1 MVDTLRGSQSQASSR
16 VSRWITEESSE
27 KRKNTDLQWVH
38 EYFQGLQRR
47 IVGCPR
53 ATHWSILRR
62 HQAVNDADRV
72 DRQSPDQLLDNE
84 ILVAETKLKKAKA
97 SQGTCCGASDRK
109 VAQLEARLAKLRLVK
124 DDRATFDV
132 VVPPGGRPG
141 AVLQVTD
148 PMGRIVNATVPDGL
162 GEGDTFSLPYVD
174 RLPIAAATATP
185 ANTPLSQAAP
195 SSSSS
200 GGGAA
205 PVGRT
210 VTVGGDGEPSG
221 SSGPSSGHQSVISEQ
236 PTLQS
241 DPS

>member
-1 MVDTLRGSQSQASSR
+1 M
-16 VSRWITEESSE
+16 
-27 KRKNTDLQWVH
+27 
-38 EYFQGLQRR
+38 
-47 IVGCPR
+47 
-53 ATHWSILRR
+53 
-62 HQAVNDADRV
+62 
-72 DRQSPDQLLDNE
+72 DNE

-109 VAQLEARLAKLRLVK
+109 VAQLEARLAKLRVVK

-132 VVPPGGRPG
+132 VVPPGGHAG

-148 PMGRIVNATVPDGL
+148 PMGRVVNATVPDGL

-174 RLPIAAATATP
+174 RLPVAAATATP

-205 PVGRT
+205 PVGRTVKREYT

>member
-1 MVDTLRGSQSQASSR
+1 M
-16 VSRWITEESSE
+16 
-27 KRKNTDLQWVH
+27 
-38 EYFQGLQRR
+38 
-47 IVGCPR
+47 
-53 ATHWSILRR
+53 
-62 HQAVNDADRV
+62 
-72 DRQSPDQLLDNE
+72 
-84 ILVAETKLKKAKA
+84 KKAKA

-210 VTVGGDGEPSG
+210 VKREYTVTVGGDGEPSG